1 MKPVLKK
8 TKTPKK
14 LPVSCK
20 FTLFFAIIGIITG
33 CITGN
38 LLKENLYSPLITI
51 YNETINNIPGL
62 DIDKSDIFLLAIKR
76 NVKLFILL
84 YLFSLTNLWTY
95 YYCAFSLYTGFTNGL
110 LLAFNIILHGINGTI
125 RFLCYLLPQAL
136 LFIPVYLM
144 IIAHCDNFHNI
155 FISCTSSTPYD
166 NTYNYSTKQKKGKL
180 AIQQFPFIIL
190 CLVFITAGSFIEA
203 NLNLPLVIWYMGHI
217 I

>member
-1 MKPVLKK
+1 MKPALKK
-8 TKTPKK
+8 TKAPKK
-14 LPVSCK
+14 LPAPCK
-20 FTLFFAIIGIITG
+20 ITLFFAIIGIITG

-110 LLAFNIILHGINGTI
+110 LLAFNIILHGINGSI
-125 RFLCYLLPQAL
+125 RFLCYLFPQAL
-136 LFIPVYLM
+136 LFIPLYLM
-144 IIAHCDNFHNI
+144 VIAHCDCFHDT
-155 FISCTSSTPYD
+155 FIAYASGPSYD

-190 CLVFITAGSFIEA
+190 CLVLIAAGSFIEA

>member
-20 FTLFFAIIGIITG
+20 ITLFFAIIGIITG

-125 RFLCYLLPQAL
+125 RFFM
-136 LFIPVYLM
+136 LFIATGTAFY
-144 IIAHCDNFHNI
+144 
-155 FISCTSSTPYD
+155 SSIPYD
-166 NTYNYSTKQKKGKL
+166 NCTL
-180 AIQQFPFIIL
+180 
-190 CLVFITAGSFIEA
+190 
-203 NLNLPLVIWYMGHI
+203 
-217 I
+217 